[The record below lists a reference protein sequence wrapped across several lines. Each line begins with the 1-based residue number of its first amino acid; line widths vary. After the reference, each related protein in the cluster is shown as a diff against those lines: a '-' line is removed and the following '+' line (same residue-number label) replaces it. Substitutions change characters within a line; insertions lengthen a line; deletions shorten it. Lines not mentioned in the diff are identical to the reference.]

1 MLLLTLNH
9 GVNSMVKCFKKYYRE
24 WNMLIGELSRQINLS
39 RDTIRFYEKMEL
51 IQSFVRNNGYKDY
64 PEQTVQQLKL
74 IQTAKNLG
82 FTLAEI
88 KQIILLVN
96 VSEIPATQFHAILLE
111 KLGAIQ
117 EKIVQLQQIQSML
130 ENILDGEP
138 CPLRNGCEVGDIG

>member
-1 MLLLTLNH
+1 
-9 GVNSMVKCFKKYYRE
+9 MVKCFKKYYWK

-51 IQSFVRNNGYKDY
+51 IQSFVRGNGYKDY

-117 EKIVQLQQIQSML
+117 EKIVQLQQMQSML

>member
-1 MLLLTLNH
+1 
-9 GVNSMVKCFKKYYRE
+9 
-24 WNMLIGELSRQINLS
+24 MLIGELSRQINLS

-64 PEQTVQQLKL
+64 PEQTAQQLKL

-96 VSEIPATQFHAILLE
+96 VSEIPAAQFHAILLE
-111 KLGAIQ
+111 KLDTIK
-117 EKIVQLQQIQSML
+117 EKIVQLQQMQSML

>member
-1 MLLLTLNH
+1 
-9 GVNSMVKCFKKYYRE
+9 
-24 WNMLIGELSRQINLS
+24 MLIGELSRQINLS

-51 IQSFVRNNGYKDY
+51 IQSFVRGNGYKDY

-117 EKIVQLQQIQSML
+117 EKIVQLQQMQSML
-130 ENILDGEP
+130 ENLLDGEP
-138 CPLRNGCEVGDIG
+138 CPLRRGCEIGDIG